1 MKFRRIMS
9 LLLVFAAVFSF
20 IPAQADAFEYSDI
33 GYETVVPEI
42 SEKDASTNQMRGL
55 TAFQLVS
62 DMGAGWNL
70 GNSLETDTGDE
81 TSWGNPVTTKAMID
95 AVAAKGFKTLRIPVR
110 WDMHYT
116 NASSYTIDTNY
127 LKRVAEVVNYG
138 LSNDMYVIINIH
150 HNDIQTMVSTD
161 SSVQTRVCNEIKAVW
176 TQVGNY
182 FKNYGDKL
190 IFETINEPRYGEDW
204 TGNSSYYAC
213 VNTYNEAGRAAIR
226 ATGGN
231 NASRLIM
238 MPTYCAS
245 ADAPKVEGWKKP
257 ASDNMVAVSIHAY
270 LPFDFAFEGTGHSDW
285 IDSDHTSLSGVFTT
299 LHSAFLSKGIPVVIG
314 EFGACNKNNTSDRAT
329 YAKSYA
335 SFARQFAEENI
346 PCIWWDNNAFGTG
359 AENFGLFNR
368 SSLTFTYDSVA
379 TALVNAYSGNP
390 PYETA
395 TSGSQILFSGSS
407 YCSGYGQAFSTTDL
421 SFLLNMKSGDKLYAE
436 YSSNSAPEAILQ
448 DMDDADSKAWCKVVP
463 DSASNGMAIWSY
475 ETLINAF
482 GGSFSGLD
490 KFYIGDTGSALTLTK
505 VYIPGGP
512 AHTHN
517 YNGTSSITLAA
528 TETTEGIRKICCSVS
543 GCSAYKLEVVPKVLS
558 SFDEEK
564 VAAFVERL
572 YVNLLG
578 RASDPKGKADHIA
591 RLKTGY
597 SASALVKD
605 FVFCPELKN
614 QKLSNTEFVTRMY
627 KTMLG
632 RNPDSSGLAKFVKY
646 LDNGCSYGLILQN
659 SCGSPEFTN
668 ICQSYGIVRGSYKS
682 PEYRDVNPNLTAYVS
697 RLYTVALGRNYDVK
711 GLNDNTRRYIEG
723 NVSAEE
729 LAHACIFSTEFIN
742 KNLTDDEFVEC
753 MYRTLLG
760 RNSDSV
766 GKANWLEKMKNGMT
780 REQVFRS
787 CAGSQEFKNLV
798 ATFGI

>member
-1 MKFRRIMS
+1 MKKRIVS
-9 LLLVFAAVFSF
+9 LLLSLLMCLSMPCMSAAAEDQIPELTTPQNEVSEAYTAAEKDSANSLLT
-20 IPAQADAFEYSDI
+20 IEKAQQMDISECIEIANTIAPPENHGVGVTSVEISPAQAVIIDRVIEYDRQANEGIAVYTRAASYDFTSEYYYNQLTANEKKTYDAMLAVFNDCLNSTKTYSSDCI
-33 GYETVVPEI
+33 GVVTNYAEHTAEEVNHLYQMFYYSNPQIFCTFNGYVSSSDYSKIYLYIYEDCVNGSTRSSMKQSIDNTTTSWINSMNSISGSVAKEKWLAEKVVSTVTYTFTDYDQSILGALYYNKCVCNGYAMTMNYFCNAVGIECITVV
-42 SEKDASTNQMRGL
+42 SSTH
-55 TAFQLVS
+55 A
-62 DMGAGWNL
+62 WNRIKL
-70 GNSLETDTGDE
+70 YGKWYELDVTWMDYDNSANTCDYN
-81 TSWGNPVTTKAMID
+81 WFNK
-95 AVAAKGFKTLRIPVR
+95 
-110 WDMHYT
+110 
-116 NASSYTIDTNY
+116 SSATF
-127 LKRVAEVVNYG
+127 
-138 LSNDMYVIINIH
+138 LSNDSSGAHDPQTDWSNNSYFYSNIS
-150 HNDIQTMVSTD
+150 I
-161 SSVQTRVCNEIKAVW
+161 
-176 TQVGNY
+176 
-182 FKNYGDKL
+182 
-190 IFETINEPRYGEDW
+190 P
-204 TGNSSYYAC
+204 AC
-213 VNTYNEAGRAAIR
+213 VDND
-226 ATGGN
+226 
-231 NASRLIM
+231 
-238 MPTYCAS
+238 P
-245 ADAPKVEGWKKP
+245 AD
-257 ASDNMVAVSIHAY
+257 
-270 LPFDFAFEGTGHSDW
+270 
-285 IDSDHTSLSGVFTT
+285 
-299 LHSAFLSKGIPVVIG
+299 
-314 EFGACNKNNTSDRAT
+314 
-329 YAKSYA
+329 
-335 SFARQFAEENI
+335 
-346 PCIWWDNNAFGTG
+346 
-359 AENFGLFNR
+359 
-368 SSLTFTYDSVA
+368 
-379 TALVNAYSGNP
+379 LV
-390 PYETA
+390 
-395 TSGSQILFSGSS
+395 
-407 YCSGYGQAFSTTDL
+407 
-421 SFLLNMKSGDKLYAE
+421 
-436 YSSNSAPEAILQ
+436 
-448 DMDDADSKAWCKVVP
+448 
-463 DSASNGMAIWSY
+463 
-475 ETLINAF
+475 
-482 GGSFSGLD
+482 
-490 KFYIGDTGSALTLTK
+490 
-505 VYIPGGP
+505 
-512 AHTHN
+512 
-517 YNGTSSITLAA
+517 
-528 TETTEGIRKICCSVS
+528 
-543 GCSAYKLEVVPKVLS
+543 
-558 SFDEEK
+558 FDEEK